1 MPRVRSKTVKKKRHK
16 KWLKQAKGFWGRR
29 KNLYRVAKVASIK
42 ALGYA
47 TRDRRVRKR
56 SFRRLWIIRIRAACH
71 RNGIS
76 YSKFINNLKK
86 TGILLNRKVLA
97 QIAVVDADAFSL
109 LVKTTTTKDEIRKR
123 D

>member
-1 MPRVRSKTVKKKRHK
+1 MPRVHSRTVRKKKHK

-29 KNLYRVAKVASIK
+29 KNLFKVAKVASIK

-47 TRDRRVRKR
+47 TRDRKVRKR
-56 SFRRLWIIRIRAACH
+56 SFRRLWILRIGAACH
-71 RNGIS
+71 SNGIS

-86 TGILLNRKVLA
+86 AGILLNRKVLA
-97 QIAVVDADAFSL
+97 EIAVFDANAFSL
-109 LVKTTTTKDEIRKR
+109 LVKNTTNKNESKKR

>member
-29 KNLYRVAKVASIK
+29 KNLYSVAKVASIK

-71 RNGIS
+71 GNGIS

-86 TGILLNRKVLA
+86 AGILLNRKVLA

-109 LVKTTTTKDEIRKR
+109 LVKTTTTKNEIRKR